1 MLRRFSS
8 GLAWATATGL
18 LVALSMPVRAF
29 ADEMSA
35 ADIARK
41 ARDQGSLNLVGLKAE
56 MKLTNI
62 EKDGTKQERDVVTQ
76 SKKIDGTSH
85 GITRFKSPA
94 DVAGVA
100 LLVISGKDGA
110 KDDISLYLPKIR
122 RARKIAQANR
132 GDAFMESEFS
142 YADFS
147 GSSIDEKGSSR
158 QKDAVVDGK
167 PVFVLSGAPSDSP
180 YKKVVA
186 YIDQGSYLPLKAE
199 YYDDQGLLKVY
210 TVQKV
215 EARDGRNLATE
226 MTMENQRTGRK
237 TTVSVGKTS
246 PVDAPDTAF
255 TERALER
262 G

>member
-1 MLRRFSS
+1 MRRTLV
-8 GLAWATATGL
+8 LAL
-18 LVALSMPVRAF
+18 LTLAPALA
-29 ADEMSA
+29 SA
-35 ADIARK
+35 EEAASDIARK

-62 EKDGTKQERDVVTQ
+62 EKGGSASTREVITQ
-76 SKKIDGTSH
+76 SKKIDGVTRTL
-85 GITRFKSPA
+85 TRFLAPP

-100 LLVISGKDGA
+100 LLVVSGTNGA
-110 KDDISLYLPKIR
+110 SDQISLYLPKIR
-122 RARKIAQANR
+122 RARKIAQADR
-132 GDAFMESEFS
+132 GQPFMESEFS